1 MGIIELII
9 WTIYILGIISLIRLC
24 FKRNVTRVM
33 LTTDVIIISLAVI
46 IWCIGNLI

>member
-9 WTIYILGIISLIRLC
+9 WTIYILGIISLIRLL

-33 LTTDVIIISLAVI
+33 LTTDVIIISLSVI
-46 IWCIGNLI
+46 IWCVGNLI